1 MASGGGGGG
10 AAAARFWVFINER
23 PTEADEAVKRVL
35 QAHEHIFGH
44 DLSLFAVNAA
54 NIRSLP
60 PMLQIPNGVPAL
72 LDARTSRRS
81 PVGQT
86 AQALQSLARTMF
98 TVRGSG
104 SGTGS
109 AAASGL
115 KVPGAKGVAGY
126 RPSRAQCAFSA
137 HGHED
142 ENKPFHTAGASVMAS
157 DTYWPT
163 VNANS
168 SCNSSGA
175 SVLHDDSLWGFGVS
189 TDGVAAGG
197 ASEGKLNDAAVEAL
211 KQQRQAAD
219 ERIKARLQPQPGG
232 ARLPPPSAS
241 GAVVDT
247 GSAAM
252 QKEARSGLQMLRPA
266 AGGGMGAGA
275 AAGTVNYDF

>member
-1 MASGGGGGG
+1 
-10 AAAARFWVFINER
+10 
-23 PTEADEAVKRVL
+23 
-35 QAHEHIFGH
+35 
-44 DLSLFAVNAA
+44 
-54 NIRSLP
+54 
-60 PMLQIPNGVPAL
+60 
-72 LDARTSRRS
+72 
-81 PVGQT
+81 
-86 AQALQSLARTMF
+86 
-98 TVRGSG
+98 
-104 SGTGS
+104 
-109 AAASGL
+109 
-115 KVPGAKGVAGY
+115 
-126 RPSRAQCAFSA
+126 
-137 HGHED
+137 
-142 ENKPFHTAGASVMAS
+142 MAS

-232 ARLPPPSAS
+232 GVRLPPPSAS